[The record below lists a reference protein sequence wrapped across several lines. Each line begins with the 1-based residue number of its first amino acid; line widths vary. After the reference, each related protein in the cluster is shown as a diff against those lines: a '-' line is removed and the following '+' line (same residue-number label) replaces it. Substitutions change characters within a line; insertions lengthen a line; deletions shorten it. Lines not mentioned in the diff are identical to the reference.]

1 MTIKKLNVDMFE
13 AIVENKQVE
22 EESFELTTEQAEAL
36 YDAGMSELN
45 SNAFLFNA
53 LISEINDS
61 SLGFVFLQTSEFE
74 EFFDVM
80 NYYISF
86 LIPLLLKGDFDSIIK
101 ESLKEA
107 EQENEE
113 FKQTLECLRNLLYQ
127 ELAKKYL

>member
-61 SLGFVFLQTSEFE
+61 SLGFVFLQTPEFE

-113 FKQTLECLRNLLYQ
+113 FKQTLECLRSLLYQ

>member
-1 MTIKKLNVDMFE
+1 MTIKKLNVEMFE
-13 AIVENKQVE
+13 TIVENKQVE

-36 YDAGMSELN
+36 YDSGMSELN
-45 SNAFLFNA
+45 SNAFLFNS

-61 SLGFVFLQTSEFE
+61 SLGFVFLQTPEFE

-101 ESLKEA
+101 ESLKEV

-113 FKQTLECLRNLLYQ
+113 LKQTLECLRILLYQ

>member
-113 FKQTLECLRNLLYQ
+113 FKQTLECLRSLLYQ

>member
-1 MTIKKLNVDMFE
+1 MIIKKLNVDMFE

-61 SLGFVFLQTSEFE
+61 SLGFVFLQTPEFE

-101 ESLKEA
+101 EPLKEA

-113 FKQTLECLRNLLYQ
+113 FKQTLECLRSLLYQ